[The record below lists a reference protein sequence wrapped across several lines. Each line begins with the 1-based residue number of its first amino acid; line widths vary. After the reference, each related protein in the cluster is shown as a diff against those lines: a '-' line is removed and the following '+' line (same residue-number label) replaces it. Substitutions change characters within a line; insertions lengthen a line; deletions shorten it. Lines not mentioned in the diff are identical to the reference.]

1 MNDDATVDL
10 GGCGGC
16 GIGCAVAC
24 DRDAGNAGE
33 EARRVLAATGVGIL
47 LLATVPGVVVG
58 GLGLAAAGA
67 VAGVGALV
75 ALLAVL
81 ALRRGRPAG
90 DGAARLA
97 FRLVPAGMALL
108 LALWGLMLV
117 RALVPGPPG

>member
-1 MNDDATVDL
+1 VSDDATIDL

-24 DRDAGNAGE
+24 ESDADNGGE
-33 EARRVLAATGVGIL
+33 DARRVLAATGVGIL
-47 LLATVPGVVVG
+47 LLALLPGVVLG
-58 GLGLAAAGA
+58 GWGRAAAAAVGA
-67 VAGVGALV
+67 LGALV

-90 DGAARLA
+90 DGPARLA

-108 LALWGLMLV
+108 LASWALV
-117 RALVPGPPG
+117 LGRALLPGLLG